1 MGGAGSGVGRFHH
14 GWLVALVLFLALGL
28 TIGITQYS
36 FGVFVTELESDLGW
50 SRSGLNGALTLFAV
64 GGLLAPVVGRLID
77 SRGARPVMMVSF
89 ALLAVSHLLR
99 PLVAELWQFYA
110 LSLVQYA
117 AMPGTVMLP
126 VGKLIGLWF
135 PATRGRALGIAAM
148 GANFGGATFSTLSAV
163 LITEVGWREA
173 YAVYGVLFALMI
185 PLVWL
190 VIREDGPG
198 AVSGSGHGAG
208 EGMSSRGALQS
219 RSFYLVV
226 VSLTLAQ
233 LTYLSVMTQVVP
245 HLENVGFD
253 RTRAAAALSA
263 MAVCGMGGKFLLG
276 WMTERV
282 PSRFVLILSL
292 ALQVA
297 GLAILLAAGGG
308 GAVWLFVPVFGVGF
322 GALGALMPLLV
333 QETFGLREFGAI
345 FGLVN
350 FFTQGASIVG
360 PPLVGLSFDVTGAY
374 TVAFTTIAMLF
385 VVAAVFAAFAAPP
398 GEERAAREGAAAN

>member
-1 MGGAGSGVGRFHH
+1 M
-14 GWLVALVLFLALGL
+14 LFLSFGL

-50 SRSGLNGALTLFAV
+50 SRSGLNVALTLFAV
-64 GGLLAPVVGRLID
+64 GGLLAPLVGRLMD
-77 SRGARPVMMVSF
+77 SHGARSVMMWSF

-99 PLVAELWQFYA
+99 PLVTELWHFYA

-117 AMPGTVMLP
+117 AVPGTIMLP
-126 VGKLIGLWF
+126 AGKLIGVWF
-135 PATRGRALGIAAM
+135 PATRGRAMGIASM

-163 LITEVGWREA
+163 LITEIGWRGT
-173 YAVYGVLFALMI
+173 YAVYGLLFALVI

-198 AVSGSGHGAG
+198 AVAGSGHGAG
-208 EGMSSRGALQS
+208 EGMSTRGALRS
-219 RSFYLVV
+219 RSFTLVV

-233 LTYLSVMTQVVP
+233 LTYLSVLTQVVP

-253 RTRAAAALSA
+253 RTKAAAALSA
-263 MAVCGMGGKFLLG
+263 MAVFGMSGKFLLG

-292 ALQVA
+292 GLQVV
-297 GLAILLAAGGG
+297 GLSILLMAGGG

-360 PPLVGLSFDVTGAY
+360 PPLVGLSFDATGAY
-374 TVAFTTIAMLF
+374 TLAFTTVAVLF
-385 VVAAVFAAFAAPP
+385 VAAAVFAAFAGPP
-398 GEERAAREGAAAN
+398 RDERVSGGGAVVG